1 MDQARFI
8 IQKDETLKAWN
19 VFIETENDII
29 IQVGYGFKYMEDAI
43 TMIESIKEG
52 EIYYEDAKKTTGRAG

>member
-52 EIYYEDAKKTTGRAG
+52 EIYYEDAKKTMGRAD

>member
-52 EIYYEDAKKTTGRAG
+52 EIYYEDAKKTMGRAE

>member
-29 IQVGYGFKYMEDAI
+29 IQVGYGFKYMEDVI

-52 EIYYEDAKKTTGRAG
+52 EIYYEDAKKTMGRAE